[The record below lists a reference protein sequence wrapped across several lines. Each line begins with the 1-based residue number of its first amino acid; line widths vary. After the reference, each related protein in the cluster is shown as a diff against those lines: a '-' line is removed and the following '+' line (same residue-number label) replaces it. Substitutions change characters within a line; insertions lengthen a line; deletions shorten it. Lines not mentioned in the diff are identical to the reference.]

1 MVKHSVC
8 DSNAIQTCPVCAH
21 LLSLL
26 KMYSG
31 EMFVTTGEHSTI
43 TLCTLSEWLPGLLP
57 DLIVNEMVR
66 EFGLRL
72 KKELVEL

>member
-1 MVKHSVC
+1 
-8 DSNAIQTCPVCAH
+8 
-21 LLSLL
+21 
-26 KMYSG
+26 MYSG